1 MKNIKEIT
9 LEELSH
15 FFKNG
20 GELEFQVLRTDI
32 GKDDCDEFWNDCPE
46 NYIPFGVNPPLGDLA
61 AWLRLFG
68 TPFANILVSTISV
81 GGSVEIKKI
90 LPDSYGIKLVI

>member
-1 MKNIKEIT
+1 MQKIENMKW
-9 LEELSH
+9 LEFLH

-20 GELEFQVLRTDI
+20 GELEFQVSRTDI
-32 GKDDCDEFWNDCPE
+32 GKDNSKEFWNYCPE
-46 NYIPFGVNPPLGDLA
+46 SYIPFGVNPPLGDLA